1 MTTDPASDFE
11 FFILVARLK
20 SLSGAARALDLTPP
34 AATKRLG
41 LIEQRLGARL
51 VNRTTRSVSLTPEGE
66 TYLRYATQIVAQV
79 RQMED
84 DISGSRSDP
93 HGLLRINATLGFG
106 RTAIAPLVSDF
117 AKRFPNVEIQFEV
130 TDRPIDLVEEAFDM
144 AIRFGELPD
153 SRLSARR
160 IMSNRRFL
168 CASPRYLERFGTP
181 ERVEDL
187 VQHRCIIHRQND
199 DAYGVWRYMQG
210 DRTEALKVKGA
221 LSSNDGDIVLRWALD
236 GHGIL
241 IRSEWDLAKYVQSG
255 RLKLVLPETV
265 LPSADLFVYYPSQ
278 RNQTARARAF
288 IDFLIDHF
296 QAPFIPVETGAAIYA
311 RKKRGDERREA
322 GVAVTLTAPCA
333 ERPEKSASTPFK
345 AATTIWQTGRPALT
359 LMLCLFPLS
368 LTAKQVEVFLVIGSG
383 CLNFA
388 SDPVHSRRRITS
400 L

>member
-11 FFILVARLK
+11 FFILIARLK

-106 RTAIAPLVSDF
+106 RTTIAPLVSDF

-278 RNQTARARAF
+278 RNQTAR
-288 IDFLIDHF
+288 
-296 QAPFIPVETGAAIYA
+296 TGIYRFSDRSFSGAIH
-311 RKKRGDERREA
+311 
-322 GVAVTLTAPCA
+322 
-333 ERPEKSASTPFK
+333 
-345 AATTIWQTGRPALT
+345 
-359 LMLCLFPLS
+359 
-368 LTAKQVEVFLVIGSG
+368 SG
-383 CLNFA
+383 
-388 SDPVHSRRRITS
+388 
-400 L
+400 